1 MFAAAVAAAD
11 PSVCLIRHLP
21 EMSDDRMVVGRA
33 GKSAASMAKAIDAAQ
48 WVRSPGSA
56 STTFARS

>member
-1 MFAAAVAAAD
+1 MAAAD

-48 WVRSPGSA
+48 WVRSPGST